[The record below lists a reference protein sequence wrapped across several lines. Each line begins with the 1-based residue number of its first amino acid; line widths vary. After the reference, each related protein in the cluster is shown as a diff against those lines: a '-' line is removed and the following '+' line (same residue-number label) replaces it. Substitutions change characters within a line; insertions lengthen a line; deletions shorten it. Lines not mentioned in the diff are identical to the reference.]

1 MKHSTSSTNCSLST
15 LFTDDEIEVSE
26 ILPNLPNLIF
36 ESEPRYRFSVKWGD
50 KRRRSGIGLSP
61 SPSLLQRRPKVKAE
75 ASSPATPLS
84 FSPSES
90 DEKSKHSHKKVTK
103 KRTREEWLEIIDGL
117 IQSRELLRGEIE
129 TVKSYFKKLKAI
141 NLDLKAKQQEIRF
154 CIKTT
159 HSEIKSSHCII
170 PSTLAQKDHPQTQS
184 MVHQQPLFFGQTVYG
199 SHTSENLQY
208 PYGHL
213 GKVNHMGAL
222 LIPDLNIAAEETF
235 GVDNPQPL
243 DQSRVKAAEARR
255 RRFVKMREMKNS
267 VRPPR

>member
-1 MKHSTSSTNCSLST
+1 MKQSTSSTNCSLST

-61 SPSLLQRRPKVKAE
+61 SPSLLQRRPKVKAQ

-90 DEKSKHSHKKVTK
+90 DEKSKHSHKKVPK

-117 IQSRELLRGEIE
+117 IQSRELLRG
-129 TVKSYFKKLKAI
+129 
-141 NLDLKAKQQEIRF
+141 IRF

-159 HSEIKSSHCII
+159 HSEIKSSHYII
-170 PSTLAQKDHPQTQS
+170 PSTLAQNQDHPQTQS
-184 MVHQQPLFFGQTVYG
+184 MIHQQPLFFGQTVYG

-213 GKVNHMGAL
+213 GKVNHMGPL

-255 RRFVKMREMKNS
+255 RRIVKMREMKNS